1 MAKRNVLEQ
10 SPFFRPPKK
19 PKVDLLEI
27 AKQTFPVKPKRKRT
41 KAEAKERI
49 EELPDLPNIP
59 ILPPVLKPGPKLISR
74 GAKEL
79 AKGLID
85 IDPLDRLADSSPQP
99 LPITR
104 RSPESFIPGVRTIPV
119 SQEEPTMMTRDEA
132 IMTVVN
138 DPTIELTQEMLDVI
152 NDPSIMMNENG
163 ELLRVTFADQFR
175 RDKLLPKPKR
185 KVSKYQ
191 KELGRQLKMLK
202 KKHPRTKV
210 TALMKRAHRA
220 TRKALSK

>member
-1 MAKRNVLEQ
+1 MAKQ
-10 SPFFRPPKK
+10 PKK
-19 PKVDLLEI
+19 PTVDLMK
-27 AKQTFPVKPKRKRT
+27 AFKKSFGSKPKRKRS
-41 KAEAKERI
+41 KAEAKKRI
-49 EELPDLPNIP
+49 DDLPEAPNIP
-59 ILPPVLKPGPKLISR
+59 LLPPLLKPAPKLISR

-79 AKGLID
+79 GKILID
-85 IDPLDRLADSSPQP
+85 VDPLDRLEATASPQP

-104 RSPESFIPGVRTIPV
+104 LSPESFIPAT
-119 SQEEPTMMTRDEA
+119 SEQEVPIMMTRDEA

-138 DPTIELTQEMLDVI
+138 DPTIELTREMLDVI
-152 NDPSIMMNENG
+152 NDPSIMMNGNG
-163 ELLRVTFADQFR
+163 ELLRVTLADQFR
-175 RDKLLPKPKR
+175 RDKLEPRPKR